1 VEEKFGVNSIWAG
14 GLTLVEA
21 PQGRVELAK
30 GDRRD
35 RSGERERERGWGGCT
50 KGATGDPSEVRDEGL
65 SAGAIGGKGLA

>member
-1 VEEKFGVNSIWAG
+1 MEEKFGVNSIWAG

-35 RSGERERERGWGGCT
+35 RSGEREREGMGWMYQGGD
-50 KGATGDPSEVRDEGL
+50 GRSERSER
-65 SAGAIGGKGLA
+65 